1 MLVEVKF
8 ALQECA
14 VFFFAKRPMYGAL
27 SMALAAMTLLSC
39 AQAASTAP
47 VSPKVCVFDP
57 LGNSG
62 DVHRALEDYRLYMA
76 KFGTELQIKTYVD
89 EHVAVEDFRSNQ
101 CDAVMATALRTRQF
115 NAMAAALDSPG
126 ASIILRKGH
135 IDMDASFDVVRKFIT
150 VISSPK
156 AANFM
161 TVGRY
166 EIAGIIPLGAAYAF
180 VNDRAIST
188 LQGAAGKK
196 VAAFDYDKSQAELIQ
211 RVGARPVAVNIANFA
226 TMFNNGNVDVII
238 APAIVY
244 KPFELYKG
252 IGSKGA
258 VSRFPLTILTY
269 QMVIRAD
276 QFPKAF
282 AQQSRD
288 YFVNGLDQAMSIAR
302 RGEKDIPEKL
312 WVDPTPAENDQY
324 VTMMRQGRV
333 LMANKGIFDKPGLK
347 LIKKIRCSI
356 EPASSE
362 CTERTEAW

>member
-1 MLVEVKF
+1 VPNLYQRW
-8 ALQECA
+8 LT
-14 VFFFAKRPMYGAL
+14 GASRL
-27 SMALAAMTLLSC
+27 PWLAWAGITLLACLSC
-39 AQAASTAP
+39 VQRAQAATAAP
-47 VSPKVCVFDP
+47 ATQKVCVFDP
-57 LGNSG
+57 LGTSG
-62 DVHRALEDYRLYMA
+62 DVHRALEDYRLAMT

-89 EHVAVEDFRSNQ
+89 EHVAVEDFRANQ

-115 NAMAAALDSPG
+115 NAMSAALDSPG
-126 ASIILRKGH
+126 AAIILRKGH
-135 IDMDASFDVVRKFIT
+135 IDLDASFEVVRKFIT

-156 AANFM
+156 AASYM
-161 TVGRY
+161 TVGKY

-188 LQGAAGKK
+188 LQGAAGKR

-211 RVGARPVAVNIANFA
+211 RVGARPVAVNIANFS

-244 KPFELYKG
+244 RPFELHKG

-269 QMVIRAD
+269 QMVIRPERFAKD
-276 QFPKAF
+276 F

-288 YFVNGLDQAMSIAR
+288 YFVNGLDQAMGIAR
-302 RGEKDIPEKL
+302 KAEKDIPEKF

-333 LMANKGIFDKPGLK
+333 LMANKGLFDKPGLK

-356 EPASSE
+356 EPASAE
-362 CTERTEAW
+362 CSERTEAW

>member
-1 MLVEVKF
+1 VPFPVKRSHGSALLVSL
-8 ALQECA
+8 A
-14 VFFFAKRPMYGAL
+14 
-27 SMALAAMTLLSC
+27 ALAAGSA
-39 AQAASTAP
+39 AQAAQ
-47 VSPKVCVFDP
+47 KVCVFDP
-57 LGNSG
+57 LGTSG
-62 DVHRALEDYRLYMA
+62 DVHRALEDYRLAMT
-76 KFGTELQIKTYVD
+76 KFGVELQIKTYVD
-89 EHVAVEDFRSNQ
+89 EHVAVEDFRANQ

-126 ASIILRKGH
+126 ASSILRKGH

-150 VISSPK
+150 VMSSPK

-161 TVGRY
+161 TAGRY
-166 EIAGIIPLGAAYAF
+166 EIAGMVPLGAAYAF

-211 RVGARPVAVNIANFA
+211 RVGARPVPVNITNFA

-252 IGSKGA
+252 LGTKGA

-269 QMVIRAD
+269 QMVIRSE
-276 QFPKAF
+276 QFPKEF
-282 AQQSRD
+282 GQQSRD
-288 YFVNGLDQAMSIAR
+288 YFVNGLDQAMRIAR
-302 RGEKDIPEKL
+302 SGEKDIPEKL

-333 LMANKGIFDKPGLK
+333 LMANKGLFDKPGLK

-356 EPASSE
+356 EPSAAE
-362 CTERTEAW
+362 CTEKTEAW